1 VINAHI
7 PRQQSPNRPLSRDFA
22 ATSALRSSA
31 VEGFGDAHDGECLLR
46 IGLLNLGIDDGIGT
60 RIAKLSWRVVSFCRS
75 VGESP

>member
-1 VINAHI
+1 
-7 PRQQSPNRPLSRDFA
+7 
-22 ATSALRSSA
+22 

-60 RIAKLSWRVVSFCRS
+60 RIAKLSWRVASFCRS